1 MPLVDYRNLRRP
13 EFHIDLRAP
22 PAERWRAFGRELGD
36 DLHALLHDIVELCEE
51 HLQGIPLQLRPLVR
65 AAAHGTGR
73 IAGRLL
79 ATVAGWY
86 GGDYVAEI
94 KGLAAAADAPFSQ
107 VFLSNLMY
115 DLTQFGNRWNGASAC
130 SSFSCNVRGRPVL
143 ARNMDWCW
151 PESIGR
157 QTVLVR
163 FHRGSQSYLSVGV
176 VGLVGVLSAMY
187 EGRWAVTLNQ
197 APTDRLAIRLT
208 QWPALHRLRAACDG
222 FGTFRGLVRRLS
234 EYQTMSPFFAH
245 VVGVQPDEHVVVS
258 GMGRTFA
265 TRRKTASALIQTNH
279 FVDGDLEHLNPPQEF
294 VDSDGA
300 AWQDDSRPRYE
311 ALQRRLRK
319 LPRSLDEALTKLRG
333 SPVTTDATMQQ
344 MVLRPATGK
353 CRVLVRP
360 Q

>member
-1 MPLVDYRNLRRP
+1 MPLVNYQHLQRP
-13 EFHIDLRAP
+13 ELHIDLRAP

-65 AAAHGTGR
+65 AAAHGAGR
-73 IAGRLL
+73 LAGRLL

-86 GGDYVAEI
+86 GGEYVAEI
-94 KGLAAAADAPFSQ
+94 KGLAKAADAPFSQ

-115 DLTQFGNRWNGASAC
+115 DLTQFGTWWNGASAC

-197 APTDRLAIRLT
+197 APADRLSIRVT

-222 FGTFRGLVRRLS
+222 FGTFRGLVRRLT

-245 VVGVQPDEHVVVS
+245 VVGVRPDEQVVIS
-258 GMGRTFA
+258 GLGHEFT
-265 TRRKTASALIQTNH
+265 TRRKTESALIQTNH
-279 FVDGDLEHLNPPQEF
+279 FVGEDLEHLNPSDEF
-294 VDSDGA
+294 VDADGCE
-300 AWQDDSRPRYE
+300 WQYDSRPRYE

-319 LPRSLDEALTKLRG
+319 LPRSLDEALMKLQR
-333 SPVTTDATMQQ
+333 SPVATGATMQS
-344 MVLRPATGK
+344 MVLCPATGK
-353 CRVLVRP
+353 CRVLVRR